1 MRDSVTAADRGGP
14 QHQSTFYTDIN
25 SMTTHFEVHYF
36 RDFYGNMRGSFMF
49 HVALDTLVI
58 THLYL

>member
-1 MRDSVTAADRGGP
+1 MRDSVTAADRGDP

-25 SMTTHFEVHYF
+25 SVTHFEVRYF

-49 HVALDTLVI
+49 HVVLDTLII
-58 THLYL
+58 TRLYL